1 MICTSEDAGIDKRID
16 KMKYIDDKI
25 KGGAHTEESMNVEKK
40 KDKGFLKAFISKL
53 RAAFA
58 VCASLFRGLVSLIAR
73 FVRPVTVRIKKVYNS
88 EKLSGFRN
96 FVTVIAG
103 MIKRMGAFLKRCEEH
118 SIAFTVVLGIVLNLV
133 VEILSRRSLISGV
146 GYMISH
152 PALFA
157 YNTLIVIV
165 TLALALLFKK
175 KDFVYFAVS
184 AVWLVLGVANCVLL
198 GFRTTPLNAMDFR
211 TLKNVISIFTVYF
224 SAKQIAFMGIGLAAL
239 ICIVVF
245 VFVKSPKRKKN
256 PIRGA
261 VSMAVMCAALAI
273 FTSFSVNTGSLA
285 TTFHNIQDA
294 YKDYGF
300 AYCFACSVVDRGI
313 SKPSDY
319 SKESI
324 ESIVESLSED
334 DDSTTDDS
342 SSADLQ
348 EGQNEDADLDS
359 DAVAASAQNASA
371 GKIDGTDAA
380 DTQNASAGKIDGT
393 DAKKIEAA
401 AKEAG
406 VDAEVVKSDKATEE
420 TPNVI
425 MLQMESFFD
434 VKYLK
439 GVTFSEDPVPV
450 FTSLKENY
458 TSGWLTTPSFGAG
471 TANTEFEVL
480 SGMSIEYFGPGE
492 YPFTT
497 IMRETTS
504 ESVAYDLK
512 DYGYSTHA
520 IHDHTGKFYGRYLVY
535 PNLGFDSYTS
545 VEYMNNVERNPLNW
559 ADDSCLTGEITK
571 AMNSTKEQDFV
582 FAVSVQGHG
591 KYPTEV
597 IDPDQTITVQGF
609 NEEEATG
616 FEYYVNQIHD
626 MDAFLG
632 ELTAELEA
640 SDEPTVLVIYGD
652 HLPKFSIEASDL
664 ENGNIY
670 QTEYVMW
677 NNFGLEKND
686 KDLKTY
692 QLYSYVMDCLGMD
705 NGVITKLHQN
715 KSDSDDYYS
724 SLYRLQYDILYG
736 NCYAYGGS
744 KPFETVDMQM
754 GIDPISITDITAVGT
769 KLYVKGE
776 NFTAGSKIFIN
787 GKQVKTT
794 FLNPGRIE
802 ANCGQKID
810 DGDEIAVVQM
820 SSQKTHL
827 STTDTWIW
835 HADGIELKPAEEDE
849 KWDLMDDDR
858 KLTDKE
864 LEEDIKIDAGE

>member
-1 MICTSEDAGIDKRID
+1 MENKGKGSMDAYVYDEDSSSYAAHDNDKD
-16 KMKYIDDKI
+16 KKKNSSHFKMAFSKLAKVAAKIVSTIADFASPVFSKI
-25 KGGAHTEESMNVEKK
+25 KKT
-40 KDKGFLKAFISKL
+40 
-53 RAAFA
+53 
-58 VCASLFRGLVSLIAR
+58 
-73 FVRPVTVRIKKVYNS
+73 YNS
-88 EKLSGFRN
+88 EKLSGFRKV
-96 FVTVIAG
+96 VTKVSRA
-103 MIKRMGAFLKRCEEH
+103 MKRLGAFLRKCEEH
-118 SIAFTVVLGIVLNLV
+118 SVAFTIVLGIAVNLA
-133 VEILSRRSLISGV
+133 VEILSRRSVVSGV
-146 GYMISH
+146 GYMINH

-157 YNTLIVIV
+157 YNALIVVV
-165 TLALALLFKK
+165 TLAFALLFKK

-184 AVWLVLGVANCVLL
+184 AVWLILGVANCVLL

-224 SAKQIAFMGIGLAAL
+224 SAKQIVLMALGIAAL
-239 ICIVVF
+239 VGVIIF
-245 VFVKSPKRKKN
+245 VFIKSPKRRKN
-256 PIRGA
+256 PVRGV
-261 VSMAVMCAALAI
+261 VSVAVMCVTLAL

-313 SKPSDY
+313 TKPEDY

-324 ESIVESLSED
+324 EKIVDGL
-334 DDSTTDDS
+334 T
-342 SSADLQ
+342 
-348 EGQNEDADLDS
+348 S
-359 DAVAASAQNASA
+359 DAEETA
-371 GKIDGTDAA
+371 GTDASE
-380 DTQNASAGKIDGT
+380 TQNADAAGSEGVSEAKNADAANSEGVSEAKSADVANSEDASEAKDADAAGDT
-393 DAKKIEAA
+393 DIENA

-406 VDAEVVKSDKATEE
+406 VNAEVIKSDKATEE

-434 VKYLK
+434 VKHLK
-439 GVTFSEDPVPV
+439 NVTFSEDPVPV

-535 PNLGFDSYTS
+535 PNLGFDSFTS
-545 VEYMNNVERNPLNW
+545 VEYMSNVERNPLNW

-571 AMNSTKEQDFV
+571 AMDSTEQQDFV

-597 IDPDQTITVQGF
+597 IDPEQTITVEGF
-609 NEEEATG
+609 NEEETTG

-632 ELTAELEA
+632 ELVTTLEA

-652 HLPKFSIEASDL
+652 HLPKFSIDADDL

-677 NNFGLEKND
+677 DNFGLEKKD

-715 KSDSDDYYS
+715 KSESDDYYS

-736 NCYAYGGS
+736 KCYAYGGS

-754 GIDPISITDITAVGT
+754 GIDPISVTGITSVGN

-776 NFTAGSKIFIN
+776 NFTTASKIFIN
-787 GKQVKTT
+787 GSQVKTS
-794 FLNPGRIE
+794 FLNSGRIE
-802 ANCGQKID
+802 ADYGRKID
-810 DGDEIAVVQM
+810 DGDEITVVQM

-827 STTDTWIW
+827 SNTDTWIW
-835 HADGIELKPAEEDE
+835 HPDGAQVKASADE
-849 KWDLMDDDR
+849 KQTGFGNAISKSASESDDKDVQE
-858 KLTDKE
+858 E
-864 LEEDIKIDAGE
+864 LQNDIKIDAGE